1 MKKEKQNPL
10 DLQMEQLQ
18 LKLDTLYNKFL
29 NENSSSPPPSRLFHY
44 TDANGLL
51 GIFDKHKLWATHT
64 AFLNDET
71 ETSHIKHK
79 FEEIYYELIN
89 QAEPD
94 DNAELNINHPLW
106 IYRDFLHR
114 LSYNTLRTKPDHHVY
129 AVSFCENNDLLSQWQ
144 GYGNNGAGYAIG
156 FDTDQFKQ
164 LPKAKDFKF
173 HKVIYCEEKQKQILN
188 STVNVVIK
196 SLKELIPNPSNDSNG
211 QIIERH
217 ASIFEWQVRKYAP
230 FFKHKD
236 FEAENEWRLSYA
248 PLAIDPKEVEFR
260 NGRFGL
266 TPYTEIEINISDKG
280 TLPINSVMSGPTVRP
295 SNVLDMMKIKYQN
308 FEILKS
314 NIPLRAG

>member
-1 MKKEKQNPL
+1 MKKEEPDSL
-10 DLQMEQLQ
+10 DLRMEQLQ
-18 LKLDTLYNKFL
+18 SKLDTLYDKFL
-29 NENSSSPPPSRLFHY
+29 NENSSSPPSSLFHY

-71 ETSHIKHK
+71 ETSHIKHQ
-79 FEEIYYELIN
+79 FEEIYHELID

-94 DNAELNINHPLW
+94 DSAKSNINHPLW

-129 AVSFCENNDLLSQWQ
+129 AVSFCGNNDLLSQWQ

-164 LPKAKDFKF
+164 LLEDFKF
-173 HKVIYCEEKQKQILN
+173 HKVIYCEEKQKQILKD
-188 STVNVVIK
+188 TVSVVID
-196 SLKELIPNPSNDSNG
+196 SLKELIANPGNDSE
-211 QIIERH
+211 IDRIEGY

-236 FEAENEWRLSYA
+236 FEAENEWRLSYL
-248 PLAIDPKEVEFR
+248 PPVTDQSDIVMFR

-266 TPYTEIEINISDKG
+266 TPYAEIEIKIPGND
-280 TLPINSVMSGPTVRP
+280 TLPIISVMSGPTARP
-295 SNVLDMMKIKYQN
+295 SNVLDMMKIKYQD